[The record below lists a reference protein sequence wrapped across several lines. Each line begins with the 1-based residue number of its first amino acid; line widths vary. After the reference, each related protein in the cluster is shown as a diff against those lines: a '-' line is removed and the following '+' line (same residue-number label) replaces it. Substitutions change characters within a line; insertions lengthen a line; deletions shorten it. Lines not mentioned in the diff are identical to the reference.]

1 MYTVMQQQ
9 FGFQQF
15 GQFMTQTDGAIL
27 IGKHSAIK

>member
-1 MYTVMQQQ
+1 MQQQ

-27 IGKHSAIK
+27 VKHNAIS

>member
-1 MYTVMQQQ
+1 MQQQ

-27 IGKHSAIK
+27 VDMHEGDK

>member
-1 MYTVMQQQ
+1 MNIVMQQQ

-27 IGKHSAIK
+27 VESIMR